1 MIKTFNSQRKWPGF
15 ALACTFYGYIN
26 THTHLLYHRGCYYC
40 CLLPLE
46 WKFEWTC
53 LNGHHLVAKF
63 SLQMAVWIHGIF
75 TGFTIPVLLTIHKKA
90 WKTDTIRCVILL
102 TLCRPHSLIR
112 KSLRS
117 NFPVVYYYI
126 NLLGNRICETSKW
139 NWRSPCEMTTT
150 HRAWQITLNKKKRCG
165 LRRKKSHL
173 RINI

>member
-1 MIKTFNSQRKWPGF
+1 MHLWIHKH
-15 ALACTFYGYIN
+15 
-26 THTHLLYHRGCYYC
+26 THTSTIYHRGCYYYC

-63 SLQMAVWIHGIF
+63 SLHGCMNSWHIYWIYLRF
-75 TGFTIPVLLTIHKKA
+75 YTIHKKA

-150 HRAWQITLNKKKRCG
+150 HRAWQITLNKKKKMWFKE
-165 LRRKKSHL
+165 KKSHL